1 MENNTTI
8 PLGDIPLSDIPLSD
22 LLAGV
27 TKKVFSPLDFMGKG
41 SLTER
46 VLAFALG
53 EEPPRDVPGCTQED
67 WRQLAAGLR
76 QVDVEDVRV
85 VVLGGGTGLSNVV
98 GGDSRRADWKETPFT
113 GLKEVFPRLHSV
125 VCVTDDGGSTGE
137 MLKDFPLI
145 GLGDLR
151 HVLLSS
157 IRSINLKEQ
166 YQLDDAA
173 ALKTADALHGFF
185 NFRFNNPPESAEQ
198 LWLESGVTP
207 EMFPPA
213 LAGYLVDLVKRLLAD
228 ERMTAAL
235 HRPQCLGN
243 LLLAAAVYAK
253 LPAFFR
259 TAELAANQKRMQA
272 AIMDGLADLSQA
284 VGAGAQAVLPCTAT
298 PSQLQLLY
306 ANGVLVTGERKA
318 GEARRGYPVERTMVC
333 FADEPLLPEAV
344 SQCIAEAD
352 IIIFAPGSLYSSI
365 IPILQV
371 PGLADVIRRNEKA
384 LKLLVA
390 NLWVQKGETD
400 ATREAPEK
408 RFYVSDLIRAY
419 GHNIS
424 GGIHGLFSHV
434 LTLDLADIPGSILQN
449 YILEKKEP
457 IYIDSDK
464 VRELG
469 FEPVQVRI
477 FSRNFLKRQRVIQHD
492 PDALALVV
500 RSMWGLRETG
510 LLALPSIAEISLPG
524 PELSVRVSADKL
536 IPCMR
541 YERIARIVEG
551 LKFRYLTLDTDLPE
565 NMASPLRRKTAAA
578 ILEILWRHPD
588 IHPDHLQY
596 LHGICLVETS
606 SWKRCQQ
613 WDNVF
618 SFYDPED
625 SCVKIRQDQ
634 IESPERLEAAVLIAL
649 GQSLLGNYC
658 QKKSMEDM
666 FVQERQVGRLYR
678 LSIRRRQELNS
689 FLSLDELDTYL
700 QLSRM
705 CPAKEDKRCY
715 TRLVNGEEG
724 FTPPGLLFGLFFAWY
739 LDNRFASN
747 VEYKMSVMKNIPSDL
762 IPEQVRIMHR
772 REELIRFF
780 RERVFRDQFL

>member
-1 MENNTTI
+1 MENNTNI
-8 PLGDIPLSDIPLSD
+8 PLGD

-46 VLAFALG
+46 VLSFALG
-53 EEPPRDVPGCTQED
+53 EEPPGDVPGCTQED
-67 WRQLAAGLR
+67 WRRLAAGLR
-76 QVDVEDVRV
+76 NVDVDEIRV

-98 GGDSRRADWKETPFT
+98 GGDSRRAVWKETPFT
-113 GLKEVFPRLHSV
+113 GLKEVFPRLHSI

-157 IRSINLKEQ
+157 IRSVNLKEQ

-173 ALKTADALHGFF
+173 ALKTAVALHGFF
-185 NFRFNNPPESAEQ
+185 NFRFNKPPESAEQ
-198 LWLESGVTP
+198 LWAESGVTP
-207 EMFPPA
+207 EMFPPV
-213 LAGYLVDLVKRLLAD
+213 LAAYLVDLVQRLLAD
-228 ERMTAAL
+228 ERMVAAL
-235 HRPQCLGN
+235 RRPQCLGN
-243 LLLAAAVYAK
+243 LLLAAAVYGK

-259 TAELAANQKRMQA
+259 TVELAANQKRMQA

-284 VGAGAQAVLPCTAT
+284 VGAGARAVLPCTAT
-298 PSQLQLLY
+298 PSQLQMLY
-306 ANGVLVTGERKA
+306 ANGVLVTGEHKA
-318 GEARRGYPVERTMVC
+318 DEARRGYPVERTMVC

-352 IIIFAPGSLYSSI
+352 IIILAPGSLYSSI

-371 PGLADVIRRNEKA
+371 PGLADLIRRNEKA
-384 LKLLVA
+384 LKLLIA
-390 NLWVQKGETD
+390 NIWVQKGETD

-434 LTLDLADIPGSILQN
+434 LTLDLADIPGSVLQN

-469 FEPVQVRI
+469 FEPVRARI
-477 FSRNFLKRQRVIQHD
+477 FSRNFLQRQRVIQHD
-492 PDALALVV
+492 PDALARVV

-510 LLALPSIAEISLPG
+510 FLTLPSTAEIGLPG
-524 PELSVRVSADKL
+524 PEFSVRISADKL

-541 YERIARIVEG
+541 YERIYRIVEG
-551 LKFRYLTLDTDLPE
+551 LEFRYLTLDTDLPE
-565 NMASPLRRKTAAA
+565 NMASSLRRDIAAA
-578 ILEILWRHPD
+578 VLEILWRHPD

-596 LHGICLVETS
+596 LHGISLVETA

-618 SFYDPED
+618 SFYDPGD
-625 SCVKIRQDQ
+625 SCIKIRQDQ
-634 IESPERLEAAVLIAL
+634 TESPGRLEAAVLIAL

-658 QKKSMEDM
+658 QEKGMEDV
-666 FVQERQVGRLYR
+666 FVEERQVGRLYR
-678 LSIRRRQELNS
+678 LITGKRQELNS
-689 FLSLDELDTYL
+689 FLSPEELDTYL

-705 CPAKEDKRCY
+705 CPKKDEKHCY

-724 FTPPGLLFGLFFAWY
+724 FTPPGLLFGLVFAWY

-762 IPEQVRIMHR
+762 IPEQVRILRR
-772 REELIRFF
+772 REKLIRFF
-780 RERVFRDQFL
+780 RERIFRDQFF

>member
-1 MENNTTI
+1 MEKINKS
-8 PLGDIPLSDIPLSD
+8 PLAD

-41 SLTER
+41 TLTER

-53 EEPPRDVPGCTQED
+53 EAAPSGVPGCTQDD
-67 WRQLAAGLR
+67 WRALADALAH
-76 QVDVEDVRV
+76 VDVEKVRV
-85 VVLGGGTGLSNVV
+85 VVLGGGTGLSNVI
-98 GGDSRRADWKETPFT
+98 GGDSRRAEWKDTPFT
-113 GLKEVFPRLHSV
+113 GLKEVFPHLHSI

-145 GLGDLR
+145 ALGDLR

-166 YQLDDAA
+166 YQLDDDRALTAA
-173 ALKTADALHGFF
+173 AALHGFL
-185 NFRFNNPPESAEQ
+185 NFRFHEPLESAEQ
-198 LWLESGVTP
+198 LWAGTGVRP
-207 EMFPPA
+207 EMFPKA
-213 LAGYLVDLVKRLLAD
+213 LARYLVDLVKRLFAD
-228 ERMTAAL
+228 ERMLAAL

-243 LLLAAAVYAK
+243 LLLAAAVYRK

-259 TAELAANQKRMQA
+259 TAELAANQKRVQT

-284 VGAGAQAVLPCTAT
+284 VGAGPQAVLPCTTT
-298 PSQLQLLY
+298 PSQLQMLY

-318 GEARRGYPVERTMVC
+318 GEARRGYPVDQTMVC
-333 FADEPLLPEAV
+333 FADDPLLPGPV

-352 IIIFAPGSLYSSI
+352 IIILAPGSLYSSV

-371 PGLADVIRRNEKA
+371 PGLADVIRQNEKA

-390 NLWVQKGETD
+390 NIWVQKGETD

-434 LTLDLADIPGSILQN
+434 LTLDLADIPGSVLQN

-469 FEPVQVRI
+469 FEPVRASI
-477 FSRNFLKRQRVIQHD
+477 FSRNLLQRQRIIQHD
-492 PDALALVV
+492 PDSLTHVV
-500 RSMWGLRETG
+500 RSLWGLQENG
-510 LLALPSIAEISLPG
+510 FLAQPSSLAASTLPNQQLP
-524 PELSVRVSADKL
+524 VRVAPDKL
-536 IPCMR
+536 IPCIR
-541 YERIARIVEG
+541 YERMAQVIKG
-551 LKFRYLTLDTDLPE
+551 LEFRFLTLDADLPE
-565 NMASPLRRKTAAA
+565 NMSSSVRQDLTNAVLD
-578 ILEILWRHPD
+578 ILWRHPD

-596 LHGICLVETS
+596 LRGICSVETS

-625 SCVKIRQDQ
+625 SCIKIRQDQ
-634 IESPERLEAAVLIAL
+634 IAAPERLEVALLIAL

-658 QKKSMEDM
+658 LEKGIEDVL
-666 FVQERQVGRLYR
+666 VQENQVGRLYR
-678 LSIRRRQELNS
+678 LVIRKQQELTC
-689 FLSLDELDTYL
+689 FLSPQDLDTYL

-705 CPAKEDKRCY
+705 CPVQGTQRCY
-715 TRLVNGEEG
+715 TRLINGKEG
-724 FTPPGLLFGLFFAWY
+724 FTPPALLFGLVFAWY

-747 VEYKMSVMKNIPSDL
+747 VDYKMSVMKNIPSDL

-772 REELIRFF
+772 RKEMIEFF
-780 RERVFRDQFL
+780 RRRIFRDPFF

>member
-1 MENNTTI
+1 MENRTNI
-8 PLGDIPLSDIPLSD
+8 PLAD

-53 EEPPRDVPGCTQED
+53 EAPPHDVPGCTRED
-67 WRQLAAGLR
+67 WRRLAAALR
-76 QVDVEDVRV
+76 SMDVEKVRV

-98 GGDSRRADWKETPFT
+98 GGDSRRKDWKETPFT
-113 GLKEVFPRLHSV
+113 GLKEIFPHLHSI

-157 IRSINLKEQ
+157 IRSRNLKQQ
-166 YQLDDAA
+166 YKLDHDAA
-173 ALKTADALHGFF
+173 LDIAAALHGFF
-185 NFRFNNPPESAEQ
+185 NFRFTAQPESAQQ
-198 LWLESGVTP
+198 LWKQSGVSP
-207 EMFPPA
+207 EMFPPP
-213 LAGYLVDLVKRLLAD
+213 LARYLVDLVQRLLAD
-228 ERMTAAL
+228 ERMAAPL
-235 HRPQCLGN
+235 RRPQCLGN
-243 LLLAAAVYAK
+243 LLLAAAIYGK

-259 TAELAANQKRMQA
+259 TRELAANQKRVQT
-272 AIMDGLADLSQA
+272 AIMDGLAELSQI

-318 GEARRGYPVERTMVC
+318 GEARRGYPVERAMVR
-333 FADEPLLPEAV
+333 FADDPLLPDAV
-344 SQCIAEAD
+344 RQCITEAD
-352 IIIFAPGSLYSSI
+352 IIILAPGSLYSSV

-371 PGLADVIRRNEKA
+371 PGLADLIRKNENA

-390 NLWVQKGETD
+390 NIWVQKGETD
-400 ATREAPEK
+400 ATVEAPEK

-434 LTLDLADIPGSILQN
+434 LTLDLADIPGSVLQN

-469 FEPVQVRI
+469 FEPVRACI
-477 FSRNFLKRQRVIQHD
+477 FSRNLLSRRRVIQHD

-500 RSMWGLRETG
+500 RSLWGLRESDFLTLPSVAETG
-510 LLALPSIAEISLPG
+510 LRGAEF
-524 PELSVRVSADKL
+524 SVRIAPDKL

-541 YERIARIVEG
+541 YERIGRIVQG
-551 LKFRYLTLDTDLPE
+551 LEFRYLTLDADLPE
-565 NMASPLRRKTAAA
+565 NMASSLRQEITAAV
-578 ILEILWRHPD
+578 LEIFWRHPD
-588 IHPDHLQY
+588 IHPDHLHC
-596 LHGICLVETS
+596 LRGICLVETG

-625 SCVKIRQDQ
+625 GCIKIRQDQ
-634 IESPERLEAAVLIAL
+634 SKSPMRLEAALLIAL

-658 QKKSMEDM
+658 QEKGMEDV
-666 FVQERQVGRLYR
+666 FVRERQVGRLYR
-678 LSIRRRQELNS
+678 LVTRQRQQLNC
-689 FLSLDELDTYL
+689 FLSSDELDTYL
-700 QLSRM
+700 RLSRM
-705 CPAKEDKRCY
+705 YPSETEDRCY
-715 TRLVNGEEG
+715 TRMVNGKEG
-724 FTPPGLLFGLFFAWY
+724 FTPPGLLFGLLFAWY

-747 VEYKMSVMKNIPSDL
+747 VEYKMSLMKNTPSDL
-762 IPEQVRIMHR
+762 IPEQVRILRR
-772 REELIRFF
+772 REEMILFF
-780 RERVFRDQFL
+780 RKCIFRDQFT

>member
-1 MENNTTI
+1 VENKTNI
-8 PLGDIPLSDIPLSD
+8 PLGD

-46 VLAFALG
+46 VIAFALG
-53 EEPPRDVPGCTQED
+53 EEPPCDVPGCTQED
-67 WRQLAAGLR
+67 WRGLAAGLR
-76 QVDVEDVRV
+76 HVDVENVRV

-113 GLKEVFPRLHSV
+113 GLKEVFPHLHSV

-157 IRSINLKEQ
+157 IRSTNLKEQ

-173 ALKTADALHGFF
+173 ALKTAAALHGFF
-185 NFRFNNPPESAEQ
+185 NFRFNKPPESATQ
-198 LWLESGVTP
+198 LWAASGVAP
-207 EMFPPA
+207 EMLPSG
-213 LAGYLVDLVKRLLAD
+213 LSVYLVDLVKRMLAD
-228 ERMTAAL
+228 ERMASAL
-235 HRPQCLGN
+235 RRPQCLGN
-243 LLLAAAVYAK
+243 LLLATAIYSK

-259 TAELAANQKRMQA
+259 TAELAANQRLMQT

-318 GEARRGYPVERTMVC
+318 GDARRGYPVERTMVC

-352 IIIFAPGSLYSSI
+352 IIIMAPGSLYSSI

-390 NLWVQKGETD
+390 NIWVQKGETD
-400 ATREAPEK
+400 ATRESPEK

-434 LTLDLADIPGSILQN
+434 LTLDLADIPGSVLQN

-469 FEPVQVRI
+469 FEPVRACI
-477 FSRNFLKRQRVIQHD
+477 FSRNFLERQRVIQHD

-500 RSMWGLRETG
+500 RSIWGLRETG
-510 LLALPSIAEISLPG
+510 FFALPLIAESSLPG
-524 PELSVRVSADKL
+524 PEFSVRISSDKL

-541 YERIARIVEG
+541 YERIARAVEG
-551 LKFRYLTLDTDLPE
+551 LEFRYLTLDAELPE
-565 NMASPLRRKTAAA
+565 NMSSSLQQNISAAV
-578 ILEILWRHPD
+578 LEIFWRHSD
-588 IHPDHLQY
+588 IHPDHLQC
-596 LHGICLVETS
+596 LSGISLVETA

-625 SCVKIRQDQ
+625 SCIKIRQDQ
-634 IESPERLEAAVLIAL
+634 AGSPERLEAALLIAL

-658 QKKSMEDM
+658 QKKSMEDV
-666 FVQERQVGRLYR
+666 FVQGRQVGRLYR
-678 LSIRRRQELNS
+678 LITRKRHDLNC
-689 FLSLDELDTYL
+689 FLSPDELDTYL
-700 QLSRM
+700 QFSRM
-705 CPAKEDKRCY
+705 CPEKEDKHCY
-715 TRLVNGEEG
+715 TRLVNCDEG
-724 FTPPGLLFGLFFAWY
+724 FTPPGLLFGLIFAWY

-762 IPEQVRIMHR
+762 IPEQVKIMR
-772 REELIRFF
+772 RRKKMIRFF
-780 RERVFRDQFL
+780 RERIFRDQFF

>member
-1 MENNTTI
+1 VENTRKKSLN
-8 PLGDIPLSDIPLSD
+8 D

-41 SLTER
+41 SLTEQ

-53 EEPPRDVPGCTQED
+53 EEPPCGVPGCTQED
-67 WRQLAAGLR
+67 WRSLADGLYH
-76 QVDVEDVRV
+76 VDVDKVRV

-98 GGDSRRADWKETPFT
+98 GGDSRRADWKEAPFT
-113 GLKEVFPRLHSV
+113 GLKEVFPCLNSI

-157 IRSINLKEQ
+157 IRSQNLKEQ
-166 YQLDDAA
+166 YQLDDGGALATAA
-173 ALKTADALHGFF
+173 ALHGFF
-185 NFRFNNPPESAEQ
+185 NFRFHTPLESAEQ
-198 LWLESGVTP
+198 LWAETKVTP
-207 EMFPPA
+207 AMFPQV
-213 LAGYLVDLVKRLLAD
+213 LAGYLVDLVKRLFAD
-228 ERMTAAL
+228 ERMLAAL
-235 HRPQCLGN
+235 QRPQCLGN
-243 LLLAAAVYAK
+243 LLLAAAVYRK

-284 VGAGAQAVLPCTAT
+284 VGAGPQAVLPCTAT
-298 PSQLQLLY
+298 PSQLQMLY
-306 ANGVLVTGERKA
+306 VNGVLVTGERKA
-318 GEARRGYPVERTMVC
+318 GEARRGYPVERTMVR
-333 FADEPLLPEAV
+333 FADEPLLPDAV

-352 IIIFAPGSLYSSI
+352 IIILAPGSLYSSV

-371 PGLADVIRRNEKA
+371 PGLADVIRQNEKA

-390 NLWVQKGETD
+390 NIWVQKGETD

-424 GGIHGLFSHV
+424 GGIHRLFSYV
-434 LTLDLADIPGSILQN
+434 LTLDLTDIPGSVLQN

-469 FEPVQVRI
+469 FEPVRARI
-477 FSRNFLKRQRVIQHD
+477 FSRNLLQRQRVIQHD
-492 PDALALVV
+492 PGSLTHAI
-500 RSMWGLRETG
+500 RSMWGLRENG
-510 LLALPSIAEISLPG
+510 FLALPALTKSSLPSQQF
-524 PELSVRVSADKL
+524 PVRIAPDKL
-536 IPCMR
+536 IPCIR
-541 YERIARIVEG
+541 YEGMVQVIKG
-551 LKFRYLTLDTDLPE
+551 LEFRNLSLDSGLPE
-565 NMASPLRRKTAAA
+565 NMGSDLRRDIMKAV
-578 ILEILWRHPD
+578 LDILWRHPD

-596 LHGICLVETS
+596 LKGICSVETD

-625 SCVKIRQDQ
+625 SCIKIRQDQ
-634 IESPERLEAAVLIAL
+634 LAAPERLETALLIAL

-658 QKKSMEDM
+658 QEKSVEEVV
-666 FVQERQVGRLYR
+666 VQQRQVGRLYH
-678 LSIRRRQELNS
+678 LIIKKQQELNA
-689 FLSLDELDTYL
+689 FLSSEDLDIYL

-705 CPAKEDKRCY
+705 CPTKGEPRHY
-715 TRLVNGEEG
+715 TRLINGEEG
-724 FTPPGLLFGLFFAWY
+724 FTPPGLLFGLVFAWY
-739 LDNRFASN
+739 LDNRFVSN
-747 VEYKMSVMKNIPSDL
+747 VEYKMSVMKNTPSDL
-762 IPEQVRIMHR
+762 IPEQVRILHR
-772 REELIRFF
+772 REKMIRFF
-780 RERVFRDQFL
+780 RERIFRDQFF

>member
-1 MENNTTI
+1 MEKISKN
-8 PLGDIPLSDIPLSD
+8 PLGD

-41 SLTER
+41 TLTER

-53 EEPPRDVPGCTQED
+53 EAAPSGVPGCTQDD
-67 WRQLAAGLR
+67 WRALADALAH
-76 QVDVEDVRV
+76 VDVEKIRG
-85 VVLGGGTGLSNVV
+85 VVLGGGTGLSNVI
-98 GGDSRRADWKETPFT
+98 GGDSRRPEWKDTPFT
-113 GLKEVFPRLHSV
+113 GLKEVFPHLHSI

-157 IRSINLKEQ
+157 IRSLNLKEQ
-166 YQLDDAA
+166 YKLNDEEALVTAA
-173 ALKTADALHGFF
+173 ALHGFF
-185 NFRFNNPPESAEQ
+185 NFRFNAPLESAEQ
-198 LWLESGVTP
+198 LWAEIGVTP
-207 EMFPPA
+207 EMFPQP
-213 LAGYLVDLVKRLLAD
+213 LARYLVDLVKRLFTD
-228 ERMTAAL
+228 ERMIVAL

-243 LLLAAAVYAK
+243 LLLAAAVYRK
-253 LPAFFR
+253 LPAFLR
-259 TAELAANQKRMQA
+259 TAELAANQKRVQS

-284 VGAGAQAVLPCTAT
+284 VGAGPQAVLPCTAT
-298 PSQLQLLY
+298 PSQLQMLY

-318 GEARRGYPVERTMVC
+318 GEARRGYPVDQTMVC
-333 FADEPLLPEAV
+333 FADDPLLPDPV

-352 IIIFAPGSLYSSI
+352 IIILAPGSLYSSI

-371 PGLADVIRRNEKA
+371 PGLADVIRKNEKA
-384 LKLLVA
+384 LKLLIA
-390 NLWVQKGETD
+390 NIWVQKGETD

-434 LTLDLADIPGSILQN
+434 LTLDLADIPGSVLQN

-469 FEPVQVRI
+469 FELVRASI
-477 FSRNFLKRQRVIQHD
+477 FSRNLLQRQRIIQHD
-492 PDALALVV
+492 PDSLTHVV
-500 RSMWGLRETG
+500 RSLWGLRENGFLTQPA
-510 LLALPSIAEISLPG
+510 LAESTLPTQQFP
-524 PELSVRVSADKL
+524 VRVAPDKL
-536 IPCMR
+536 IPCIR
-541 YERIARIVEG
+541 YERMAQAIKG
-551 LKFRYLTLDTDLPE
+551 LEFRFLTLDADLPE
-565 NMASPLRRKTAAA
+565 NMSSSVRQDITKTV
-578 ILEILWRHPD
+578 LDILWRHPD

-596 LHGICLVETS
+596 LRGICSVETS

-618 SFYDPED
+618 SFYDPKD
-625 SCVKIRQDQ
+625 SCIKIRQDQ
-634 IESPERLEAAVLIAL
+634 IAAPERLEVALLIAL

-658 QKKSMEDM
+658 LEKDIEDV
-666 FVQERQVGRLYR
+666 FVQENQVGRLYR
-678 LSIRRRQELNS
+678 LVIRKQQELTC
-689 FLSLDELDTYL
+689 FLSSEDLDSYL

-705 CPAKEDKRCY
+705 CPVKGTQQCY
-715 TRLVNGEEG
+715 TRLINGQEG
-724 FTPPGLLFGLFFAWY
+724 FTPPGLLFGLVFAWY

-747 VEYKMSVMKNIPSDL
+747 VDYKMSLMKNIPSDL

-772 REELIRFF
+772 REKMIDFF
-780 RERVFRDQFL
+780 RRCIFRDPFF

>member
-1 MENNTTI
+1 LQVENNTNI
-8 PLGDIPLSDIPLSD
+8 RLGD

-41 SLTER
+41 SPTER

-67 WRQLAAGLR
+67 WRRLAAGLDH
-76 QVDVEDVRV
+76 VDVDQVRV

-98 GGDSRRADWKETPFT
+98 GGDSRREDWKEAPFT
-113 GLKEVFPRLHSV
+113 GLKEVFPRLHSI

-157 IRSINLKEQ
+157 IHSANLKEQ

-173 ALKTADALHGFF
+173 ALKTAVALHGFF
-185 NFRFNNPPESAEQ
+185 NFRFNKPPESAQQ
-198 LWLESGVTP
+198 LWKESGVTP
-207 EMFPPA
+207 EMFPRT
-213 LAGYLVDLVKRLLAD
+213 LAAYLVDLVKHLLTD

-235 HRPQCLGN
+235 HRSQCLGN
-243 LLLAAAVYAK
+243 LLLAAAIYRK

-259 TAELAANQKRMQA
+259 TAELAANQKRVQS
-272 AIMDGLADLSQA
+272 AIMDGLAEISQA

-318 GEARRGYPVERTMVC
+318 DEARRGYPVERSLVR
-333 FADEPLLPEAV
+333 FAEDPLLPEAV
-344 SQCIAEAD
+344 SRCLAEAD
-352 IIIFAPGSLYSSI
+352 IIILAPGSLYSSI

-371 PGLADVIRRNEKA
+371 PGLADLIRRNERA

-390 NLWVQKGETD
+390 NIWVQKGETD

-434 LTLDLADIPGSILQN
+434 LTLDLAEIPGSVLQN

-457 IYIDSDK
+457 IYVDCDK
-464 VRELG
+464 VRKLG
-469 FEPVQVRI
+469 FEPVRACI
-477 FSRNFLKRQRVIQHD
+477 LSRHLLQRQRVIQHD
-492 PDALALVV
+492 PNALARVF
-500 RSMWGLRETG
+500 RSIWGLREVG
-510 LLALPSIAEISLPG
+510 LLAQPSVAEIRLPG
-524 PELSVRVSADKL
+524 PELSVRIASDKL
-536 IPCMR
+536 TPCMR
-541 YERIARIVEG
+541 YERTARIVEG
-551 LKFRYLTLDTDLPE
+551 LEFRCLTLDADLPE
-565 NMASPLRRKTAAA
+565 NMASSLRRNISAAV
-578 ILEILWRHPD
+578 LEILWRHPD

-596 LHGICLVETS
+596 LHGISLVETA

-625 SCVKIRQDQ
+625 SCIKIRQDQ
-634 IESPERLEAAVLIAL
+634 TESPERLEAALLIAL

-658 QKKSMEDM
+658 REKGMENV
-666 FVQERQVGRLYR
+666 FVRDRQVGRLYR
-678 LSIRRRQELNS
+678 LSIRTRQDLKS
-689 FLSLDELDTYL
+689 FLSPDELDTYL

-705 CPAKEDKRCY
+705 CPTKKEKYCY
-715 TRLVNGEEG
+715 TRLINGEEG
-724 FTPPGLLFGLFFAWY
+724 FTPPGLLFGLVFAWY

-772 REELIRFF
+772 REKLIHFF
-780 RERVFRDQFL
+780 REHIFRDQFFKKAL

>member
-1 MENNTTI
+1 
-8 PLGDIPLSDIPLSD
+8 D
-22 LLAGV
+22 
-27 TKKVFSPLDFMGKG
+27 
-41 SLTER
+41 
-46 VLAFALG
+46 
-53 EEPPRDVPGCTQED
+53 
-67 WRQLAAGLR
+67 
-76 QVDVEDVRV
+76 
-85 VVLGGGTGLSNVV
+85 
-98 GGDSRRADWKETPFT
+98 
-113 GLKEVFPRLHSV
+113 
-125 VCVTDDGGSTGE
+125 
-137 MLKDFPLI
+137 
-145 GLGDLR
+145 
-151 HVLLSS
+151 
-157 IRSINLKEQ
+157 
-166 YQLDDAA
+166 
-173 ALKTADALHGFF
+173 
-185 NFRFNNPPESAEQ
+185 
-198 LWLESGVTP
+198 
-207 EMFPPA
+207 
-213 LAGYLVDLVKRLLAD
+213 
-228 ERMTAAL
+228 
-235 HRPQCLGN
+235 
-243 LLLAAAVYAK
+243 
-253 LPAFFR
+253 
-259 TAELAANQKRMQA
+259 
-272 AIMDGLADLSQA
+272 
-284 VGAGAQAVLPCTAT
+284 
-298 PSQLQLLY
+298 
-306 ANGVLVTGERKA
+306 
-318 GEARRGYPVERTMVC
+318 EARRGYPVERTMVC

-352 IIIFAPGSLYSSI
+352 IIILAPGSLYSSI

-371 PGLADVIRRNEKA
+371 PGLADVIRQNEEA

-390 NLWVQKGETD
+390 NIWVQKGETD

-434 LTLDLADIPGSILQN
+434 LTLDLADIPGSVLQN

-464 VRELG
+464 VRALG
-469 FEPVQVRI
+469 FEPVRARI
-477 FSRNFLKRQRVIQHD
+477 FSGNFLQRQRVIQHD
-492 PDALALVV
+492 PNALALVV

-510 LLALPSIAEISLPG
+510 LLALPSVAESSLPG
-524 PELSVRVSADKL
+524 PEFSVRISADKL

-551 LKFRYLTLDTDLPE
+551 LEFRYLTLDADLPE
-565 NMASPLRRKTAAA
+565 NMASSLRRDISAAV
-578 ILEILWRHPD
+578 LEILWRHPD

-596 LHGICLVETS
+596 LSGICLVETS

-634 IESPERLEAAVLIAL
+634 VEYPVRLEAAVLIAL

-658 QKKSMEDM
+658 QEKGMEDV

-678 LSIRRRQELNS
+678 LITRKRQELNS
-689 FLSLDELDTYL
+689 FLSPDELDTYL

-705 CPAKEDKRCY
+705 CPTKEEGRCY

-724 FTPPGLLFGLFFAWY
+724 FTPPGLLFGLLFTWY

-762 IPEQVRIMHR
+762 ILEQVRIMRR
-772 REELIRFF
+772 REKLIRFF
-780 RERVFRDQFL
+780 RECIFRDQFF

>member
-1 MENNTTI
+1 MENGTHI
-8 PLGDIPLSDIPLSD
+8 PLGE

-41 SLTER
+41 TLAER

-53 EEPPRDVPGCTQED
+53 EAPPHDVPGCTQED
-67 WRQLAAGLR
+67 WRRLAAGLGH
-76 QVDVEDVRV
+76 VDVENVRV

-98 GGDSRRADWKETPFT
+98 GGDSRRADWKEAPFT
-113 GLKEVFPRLHSV
+113 GLKEVFPRLHSI

-151 HVLLSS
+151 HVLLAS
-157 IRSINLKEQ
+157 IRSANLKEQ

-173 ALKTADALHGFF
+173 ALDTAAALHGFF
-185 NFRFNNPPESAEQ
+185 NFRFNTPPESAAH
-198 LWLESGVTP
+198 LWAESGVSP
-207 EMFPPA
+207 EMFPRP
-213 LAGYLVDLVKRLLAD
+213 LADYLVDLVQRLLAD

-235 HRPQCLGN
+235 RRPQCLGN
-243 LLLAAAVYAK
+243 LLLAAAVYGK

-259 TAELAANQKRMQA
+259 TAELAANQKRIQT
-272 AIMDGLADLSQA
+272 AIMDGLADLAQA
-284 VGAGAQAVLPCTAT
+284 VGAGSRAVLPCTAT

-318 GEARRGYPVERTMVC
+318 GEARRGYPVERTMVR

-344 SQCIAEAD
+344 SQSIAEAD
-352 IIIFAPGSLYSSI
+352 IIILAPGSLYSSI

-371 PGLADVIRRNEKA
+371 PGVADLIRQNEKA

-390 NLWVQKGETD
+390 NIWVQKGETD

-408 RFYVSDLIRAY
+408 RFYASDLIRAY

-424 GGIHGLFSHV
+424 GGIQGLFSHV
-434 LTLDLADIPGSILQN
+434 LTLDLADIPGSVLQN

-457 IYIDSDK
+457 IYVDSEK

-469 FEPVQVRI
+469 FEPVRACI
-477 FSRNFLKRQRVIQHD
+477 FSRNLLQRQRVIQHD
-492 PDALALVV
+492 PNALALVV
-500 RSMWGLRETG
+500 RSLWGLRESG
-510 LLALPSIAEISLPG
+510 YLALPAPAEVSLRG
-524 PELSVRVSADKL
+524 PEFSVRIAPDKL

-541 YERIARIVEG
+541 YERIARAIEG
-551 LKFRYLTLDTDLPE
+551 LEFRYLTLDSDLPE
-565 NMASPLRRKTAAA
+565 NMASSLRQNIAAA
-578 ILEILWRHPD
+578 VLEILWRHPD

-596 LHGICLVETS
+596 LRGICLVETS

-625 SCVKIRQDQ
+625 SCIKIRQDQ
-634 IESPERLEAAVLIAL
+634 NDAPERLEAALLIAL

-658 QKKSMEDM
+658 QEKGMEDV

-678 LSIRRRQELNS
+678 LVTRTRQELKC
-689 FLSLDELDTYL
+689 FLSPEELDTYL

-705 CPAKEDKRCY
+705 RPVEGERHCY

-724 FTPPGLLFGLFFAWY
+724 FTPPGLLFGLVFAWY
-739 LDNRFASN
+739 LDNRFVSN
-747 VEYKMSVMKNIPSDL
+747 VEYKMSVMKNILSDL
-762 IPEQVRIMHR
+762 IPEQVRILRR
-772 REELIRFF
+772 REELISFF
-780 RERVFRDQFL
+780 RERIFRDQFFS

>member
-1 MENNTTI
+1 MQVEKTRKK
-8 PLGDIPLSDIPLSD
+8 PLAD

-41 SLTER
+41 SLAEQ

-53 EEPPRDVPGCTQED
+53 EEPPSGVPGCTQED
-67 WRQLAAGLR
+67 WRSLAEGLR
-76 QVDVEDVRV
+76 HVDVEKVRV

-98 GGDSRRADWKETPFT
+98 GGDSRRAGWKETPFT
-113 GLKEVFPRLHSV
+113 GLKEVFPHLHSI

-166 YQLDDAA
+166 YQLNDEGALATAA
-173 ALKTADALHGFF
+173 ALHGFF
-185 NFRFNNPPESAEQ
+185 NFRFNTPLESAEQ
-198 LWLESGVTP
+198 LWAETGVSP
-207 EMFPPA
+207 EMFPKA
-213 LAGYLVDLVKRLLAD
+213 LARYLVDLVKRLFTD
-228 ERMTAAL
+228 ERMFAAL
-235 HRPQCLGN
+235 DRPQCLGN
-243 LLLAAAVYAK
+243 LLLAAAVYRK

-259 TAELAANQKRMQA
+259 TTELAANQKRMQT
-272 AIMDGLADLSQA
+272 AIMDGLADLSQT
-284 VGAGAQAVLPCTAT
+284 VGAGTQAVLPCTAT
-298 PSQLQLLY
+298 PSQLQMLY
-306 ANGVLVTGERKA
+306 VNGVLVTGESKA
-318 GEARRGYPVERTMVC
+318 GEARRGYPVERAMVR
-333 FADEPLLPEAV
+333 FADDPLLPDAV

-352 IIIFAPGSLYSSI
+352 IIILAPGSLYSSI

-390 NLWVQKGETD
+390 NIWVQKGETD

-419 GHNIS
+419 GYNIS

-434 LTLDLADIPGSILQN
+434 LTLDLTDIPGSVLQN

-457 IYIDSDK
+457 IYVDRDK

-469 FEPVQVRI
+469 LEPVRANI
-477 FSRNFLKRQRVIQHD
+477 FSRNFLQRQRVIQHD
-492 PDALALVV
+492 PDSLTHVV
-500 RSMWGLRETG
+500 RCMWGLRENG
-510 LLALPSIAEISLPG
+510 FLAQPSLAASSLPHQQL
-524 PELSVRVSADKL
+524 PVRVAPDKL
-536 IPCMR
+536 IPCIR
-541 YERIARIVEG
+541 YERISRIIKG
-551 LKFRYLTLDTDLPE
+551 LEFRFLTLEADLPE
-565 NMASPLRRKTAAA
+565 SMSSSVRQDITKAVLD
-578 ILEILWRHPD
+578 ILWRHPD

-596 LHGICLVETS
+596 LKGICSVETG

-625 SCVKIRQDQ
+625 SCIKIRQDQ
-634 IESPERLEAAVLIAL
+634 LSSPERLETALLIAL

-658 QKKSMEDM
+658 LKKSVEEV
-666 FVQERQVGRLYR
+666 FVQERRVGSLYR
-678 LSIRRRQELNS
+678 LVIKKHQELNA
-689 FLSLDELDTYL
+689 FLSSEDLDIYL

-705 CPAKEDKRCY
+705 CPTEGEPRCY

-724 FTPPGLLFGLFFAWY
+724 FTPPGLLFGLVFAWY

-747 VEYKMSVMKNIPSDL
+747 VEYKMSVMKNTLSDL
-762 IPEQVRIMHR
+762 IPEQLRLLHR

-780 RERVFRDQFL
+780 RERIFRDQFF